1 MIARRARGLPK
12 RRRLWAT
19 AALALAWVSAS
30 SCADDGGGDQRSSLH
45 GTVRDASTRKGVKG
59 VSVTF
64 LSDTLEQAS
73 DTSDG
78 SGRFVIDAVSLVPR
92 GKLTAEKAG
101 YQTQVVSVFLDD
113 EDVSIDLELER
124 E

>member
-1 MIARRARGLPK
+1 MSERPARGLPGG
-12 RRRLWAT
+12 RRLWLVAALSLAFT
-19 AALALAWVSAS
+19 AAA
-30 SCADDGGGDQRSSLH
+30 CADDSGGDQRSSLH
-45 GTVRDASTRKGVKG
+45 GTVRDASTRKALKG

-73 DTSDG
+73 DSSDG
-78 SGRFVIDAVSLVPR
+78 SGRFVLDVVSSVAT

-113 EDVSIDLELER
+113 GDVAIDMELER